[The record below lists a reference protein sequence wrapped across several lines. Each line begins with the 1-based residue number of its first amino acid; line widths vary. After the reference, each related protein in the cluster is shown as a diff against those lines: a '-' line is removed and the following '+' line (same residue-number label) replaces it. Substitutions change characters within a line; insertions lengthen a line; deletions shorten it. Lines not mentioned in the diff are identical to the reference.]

1 MSTTTSSQPEKTH
14 MFRMPRWLR
23 RILWMCLGLY
33 IVLGTSAWNWIYG
46 LALGLTYPEM
56 SIRENAVHPSCIP
69 GDWVLQTFQ
78 PMVSDARMI
87 EHWKKHKADM
97 TLAAEMVVHRQ
108 HVDNDGLTR
117 EARMLYS
124 KISVEGVS
132 RGNDWSLEPY
142 SVDNAKALE
151 DCLNKLPPPN
161 EPQEAHIARVQECT
175 KTHRSEILLK
185 PDFGKI
191 HQQYFCTTQRNTFKQ
206 YVYFPGA
213 VPRIVDGY
221 LQGPVWGNGKIGWKN
236 KIVPSTDVFDGKEC
250 TMRQL
255 DARWFISLCG

>member
-1 MSTTTSSQPEKTH
+1 M
-14 MFRMPRWLR
+14 
-23 RILWMCLGLY
+23 GLY
-33 IVLGTSAWNWIYG
+33 IVLGTSTWNWIYG

-56 SIRENAVHPSCIP
+56 SIHENAVHPSCIP

-78 PMVSDARMI
+78 PMVSDERMI
-87 EHWKKHKADM
+87 EHWKKHQADM

-108 HVDNDGLTR
+108 HVDNQGLTQ

-132 RGNDWSLEPY
+132 RGIDWSMEPY
-142 SVDNAKALE
+142 SVENAKAV
-151 DCLNKLPPPN
+151 DACLNTPPPN
-161 EPQEAHIARVQECT
+161 ESQDARIARVQECT
-175 KTHRSEILLK
+175 KTHRSTILLL
-185 PDFGKI
+185 PTFGKT

-206 YVYFPGA
+206 YAYFPGA
-213 VPRIVDGY
+213 IPRIVDGY
-221 LQGPVWGNGKIGWKN
+221 LQGPVWHNGKTGWKR